1 MKKYSNILLKRIAPV
16 LGGAVL
22 GYLYYYYI
30 GCNSGHCPI
39 SSDPLISTVYGG
51 VLGLL
56 IAFPGKSK
64 KKEDGSKNINRN

>member
-1 MKKYSNILLKRIAPV
+1 MKKYSNILLKRVAPV

-22 GYLYYYYI
+22 GYMYYYYI

-39 SSDPLISTVYGG
+39 TSDPLISTVYGG

-56 IAFPGKSK
+56 ITFPGKSK
-64 KKEDGSKNINRN
+64 KKEDES

>member
-1 MKKYSNILLKRIAPV
+1 MMKKYSNILLKRVAPV

-22 GYLYYYYI
+22 GYMYYYYI

-64 KKEDGSKNINRN
+64 KKEDEG

>member
-1 MKKYSNILLKRIAPV
+1 MRNEMKKYSNILLKRVAPV
-16 LGGAVL
+16 LGGALL
-22 GYLYYYYI
+22 GYMYYYYI

-64 KKEDGSKNINRN
+64 KKEDES

>member
-1 MKKYSNILLKRIAPV
+1 MKKYSNILLKRVAPV
-16 LGGAVL
+16 LAGAVL
-22 GYLYYYYI
+22 GYMYYYYI

-56 IAFPGKSK
+56 ISFPGKSK
-64 KKEDGSKNINRN
+64 KKEDES

>member
-1 MKKYSNILLKRIAPV
+1 MKKYSNILLKRVLPV
-16 LGGAVL
+16 LAGAVL
-22 GYLYYYYI
+22 GYMYYYYI

-39 SSDPLISTVYGG
+39 TSDPLISTVYGG

-64 KKEDGSKNINRN
+64 KKEDES

>member
-1 MKKYSNILLKRIAPV
+1 MKKYSNILLKRVAPV

-22 GYLYYYYI
+22 GYLYYFYI

-51 VLGLL
+51 VIGLL
-56 IAFPGKSK
+56 IAFPVKSDK
-64 KKEDGSKNINRN
+64 KTDES

>member
-1 MKKYSNILLKRIAPV
+1 MKKYSNILLKRVAPV

-22 GYLYYYYI
+22 GYMYYYYI

-39 SSDPLISTVYGG
+39 TSDPLISTVYGG

-64 KKEDGSKNINRN
+64 KKEDES

>member
-1 MKKYSNILLKRIAPV
+1 MKKYSNFIFKRIAPV
-16 LGGAVL
+16 LGGALL

-51 VLGLL
+51 VIGLL
-56 IAFPGKSK
+56 IAFPVKSK
-64 KKEDGSKNINRN
+64 KNEDKNKNI

>member
-1 MKKYSNILLKRIAPV
+1 MKKYSNILLKRVAPV

-22 GYLYYYYI
+22 GYMYYYYI

-64 KKEDGSKNINRN
+64 KKEDEN